1 MTRQPSS
8 ELDEVQRRLR
18 SVYRYCLY
26 ALVLMVTGF
35 AVVLFRGFAH
45 DANQGFLN
53 IYGGVAYLTFLAW
66 AVGKLRAL
74 RPGPPSRPG
83 ANANFTRDADT
94 GAWELSVHVGGPEPD
109 AGPGGSADPGTTDRE
124 ARPLRPRAAAIVAW
138 IVLASAA
145 LALLFAL
152 WTLR

>member
-1 MTRQPSS
+1 MTRQSSS

-35 AVVLFRGFAH
+35 AVV
-45 DANQGFLN
+45 
-53 IYGGVAYLTFLAW
+53 
-66 AVGKLRAL
+66 
-74 RPGPPSRPG
+74 
-83 ANANFTRDADT
+83 
-94 GAWELSVHVGGPEPD
+94 GGPEPG
-109 AGPGGSADPGTTDRE
+109 AAPGGSAGPGTTDRE
-124 ARPLRPRAAAIVAW
+124 ARSLPPRAAAIVAW

>member
-1 MTRQPSS
+1 MTRQSSS

-35 AVVLFRGFAH
+35 A
-45 DANQGFLN
+45 
-53 IYGGVAYLTFLAW
+53 
-66 AVGKLRAL
+66 L

-83 ANANFTRDADT
+83 ANANFARDADT
-94 GAWELSVHVGGPEPD
+94 GAWEVSVHVGGAEPG
-109 AGPGGSADPGTTDRE
+109 ATPGGSAGPGTTDRE
-124 ARPLRPRAAAIVAW
+124 ARPLPPRAAAIVAW